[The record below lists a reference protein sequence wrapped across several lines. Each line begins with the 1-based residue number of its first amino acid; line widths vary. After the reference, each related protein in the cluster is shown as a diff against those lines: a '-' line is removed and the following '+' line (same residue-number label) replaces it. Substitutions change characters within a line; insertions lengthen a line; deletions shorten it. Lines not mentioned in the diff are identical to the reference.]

1 MVSCLSDAC
10 SVVSDGVEWFQLLS
24 GGEDCGRGGGGSVI
38 FNLQLCIYSVASFF
52 KEHVYTNT
60 TI

>member
-1 MVSCLSDAC
+1 MVSGGD
-10 SVVSDGVEWFQLLS
+10 DGV
-24 GGEDCGRGGGGSVI
+24 GGGGVI
-38 FNLQLCIYSVASFF
+38 FDLQLCIYSVASFF

>member
-1 MVSCLSDAC
+1 V
-10 SVVSDGVEWFQLLS
+10 S
-24 GGEDCGRGGGGSVI
+24 GGEDGVGGGGGGGSVI

-52 KEHVYTNT
+52 KEHVNTNT

>member
-1 MVSCLSDAC
+1 MVSAVDQ
-10 SVVSDGVEWFQLLS
+10 VVKIVS
-24 GGEDCGRGGGGSVI
+24 GGEDGVGGGGSVI

-52 KEHVYTNT
+52 KEHIYTNT